1 MKKLAIML
9 AGLAGLAASP
19 AHAALSVN
27 LSLPSGTFA
36 SPNIFCST
44 GAPCAFSETV
54 TFYTPAPLNLVSA
67 SITTIAVGGVGSP
80 SDINLISVF
89 LNGNAFTLSSLLGG
103 VFEVGGL
110 ANSGFLAPGTHTL
123 TVNGISFGTGPGDE
137 GSYSG
142 TLTFATAGGGNEGA
156 VPEPA
161 TWLSMIMG
169 FGVLGYSMRSRTAKA
184 RRVNFK
190 MA

>member
-1 MKKLAIML
+1 MKKFAIML

-19 AHAALSVN
+19 AHAALTVN
-27 LSLPSGTFA
+27 LSLPSGTFD
-36 SPNIFCST
+36 SPSVFCTS
-44 GAPCAFSETV
+44 GVGGCAFTETV
-54 TFYTPAPLNLVSA
+54 NFSTPSPFNLLSA

-80 SDINLISVF
+80 SDIIFTSVM
-89 LNGNAFTLSSLLGG
+89 LNGQAFTLTSLLGG

-110 ANSGFLAPGTHTL
+110 ANASFLAPGNHTL
-123 TVNGISFGTGPGDE
+123 TVSGITYGTAAGQD

-142 TLTFATAGGGNEGA
+142 TLTFAEATTQA

>member
-19 AHAALSVN
+19 AHAALTVN

-36 SPNIFCST
+36 SPSVFCASGVGGCT
-44 GAPCAFSETV
+44 FTETV
-54 TFYTPAPLNLVSA
+54 NFSTPAPFNLVSA
-67 SITTIAVGGVGSP
+67 SITTIAVGGVGST
-80 SDINLISVF
+80 SDINFTSVV
-89 LNGNAFTLSSLLGG
+89 LDGQSFTLSQLLGG
-103 VFEVGGL
+103 VLDVGGL
-110 ANSGFLAPGTHTL
+110 ANLSFLAPGNHTL
-123 TVNGISFGTGPGDE
+123 TVSGITYGTAE
-137 GSYSG
+137 GADSSYSG
-142 TLTFATAGGGNEGA
+142 TLTFAGVEQT

-184 RRVNFK
+184 RRVNFQ